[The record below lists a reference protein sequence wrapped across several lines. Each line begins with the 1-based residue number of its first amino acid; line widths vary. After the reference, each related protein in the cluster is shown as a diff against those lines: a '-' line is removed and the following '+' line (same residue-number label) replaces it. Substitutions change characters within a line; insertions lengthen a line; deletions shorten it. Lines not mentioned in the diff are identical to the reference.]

1 MEKKND
7 TSQSG
12 QAAKSGFLSASRGG
26 GSARK
31 EKFNLVILG
40 GGSAG
45 LMTAAGAAGLGAR
58 VALVEP
64 GKMGGDCLNYGCVP
78 SKALLR
84 CARDAR
90 AKREGRFGSDAVDGA
105 KEFSADWEA
114 VAAWVRGAIGAI
126 APHDSVERFQSLG
139 VEVVAGKGR
148 VTGPHS
154 VRVELNAGGSRELEG
169 RALVIATG
177 SSPLVPAIPGLEAAG
192 YLTNE
197 TVFSQSSLPRRLLVM
212 GGGPIGVEL
221 SQAFA
226 RLGSQ
231 VTLVE
236 MLPRILQRE
245 DADAAELVA
254 KSLERDGVEILT
266 STRVIRV
273 EGGPGEK
280 SILCQP
286 SAGAG
291 GGGANGATDAGA
303 NGATGAGANDATDA
317 GADAPSRTV
326 KADEI
331 LVAAGRRANL
341 ADLGLE
347 AAGIRTGGGLVLTDR
362 RMRTSLRS
370 VYACGDVTGPY
381 PFTHMAG
388 QQARVVIQNALL
400 PFKTRM
406 DYRVAPWA
414 TFTDPELAR
423 VGLNEEDA
431 TAQGVAH
438 RIIKLPFSGN
448 DRAVCDGETGGF
460 LKILTPPGKDDILGA
475 TLVGPHAG
483 ELLHEVV
490 LAMQAKLRLRDIA
503 NTIHIYPTLA
513 EIFRRAGDESRKAS
527 FTPLLRRM
535 FAAYL
540 RWQRR

>member
-26 GSARK
+26 GNARK

-303 NGATGAGANDATDA
+303 
-317 GADAPSRTV
+317 DAPSRTV

-341 ADLGLE
+341 ANLGLE
-347 AAGIRTGGGLVLTDR
+347 ALGIRTGGGLVLTDR